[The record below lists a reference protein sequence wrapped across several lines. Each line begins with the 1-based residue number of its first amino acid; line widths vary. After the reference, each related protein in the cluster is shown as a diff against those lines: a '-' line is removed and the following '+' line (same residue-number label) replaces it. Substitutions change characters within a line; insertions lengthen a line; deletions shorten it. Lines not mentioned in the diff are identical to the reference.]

1 MGKSKH
7 MKKRKEAP
15 VRHCSVCG
23 KAGPEAMRR
32 PGRQKCVRQRG
43 GEKETRT
50 TERSSVMLPS
60 AGNRNYRTEDAAC
73 KAGEILVVDKAAGF
87 LRAFSRPTEQ
97 GGLQLVGIKFLGPDR
112 NSEPETC
119 VLFVLGVIKPRA
131 VPGRERDTHRG
142 GSVAA
147 VWYI

>member
-1 MGKSKH
+1 MFL
-7 MKKRKEAP
+7 P
-15 VRHCSVCG
+15 D
-23 KAGPEAMRR
+23 KAGWLATRR
-32 PGRQKCVRQRG
+32 
-43 GEKETRT
+43 
-50 TERSSVMLPS
+50 
-60 AGNRNYRTEDAAC
+60 Y
-73 KAGEILVVDKAAGF
+73 
-87 LRAFSRPTEQ
+87 
-97 GGLQLVGIKFLGPDR
+97 KFLGPRR

>member
-1 MGKSKH
+1 M
-7 MKKRKEAP
+7 P
-15 VRHCSVCG
+15 CPCCFDLLLLLVSVLFARF
-23 KAGPEAMRR
+23 AGRR
-32 PGRQKCVRQRG
+32 DQKQCAGRAAKNACANERG
-43 GEKETRT
+43 RE
-50 TERSSVMLPS
+50 ERSSVISS
-60 AGNRNYRTEDAAC
+60 AGNRNYRTEGATC
-73 KAGEILVVDKAAGF
+73 KAGDIPLFIQTDGS
-87 LRAFSRPTEQ
+87 LRAFSCPTEQ